1 MMSCIAGEC
10 KTSTTGI
17 FIVTPSLEGWP
28 TKDKVATSVD
38 DVRLALLDT
47 NNASSLHR
55 AAWPQK
61 YGKM

>member
-28 TKDKVATSVD
+28 TKDKEATSVD

-55 AAWPQK
+55 AA
-61 YGKM
+61 